1 LCAKLEPAGPLKY
14 SRSLNPPIVN
24 SLLSAFGTNE
34 GAVGLRA
41 LGVKELNYKM
51 NFLANNV
58 TVLGLSDGLDG
69 EPAELSKTEQEE
81 IKRMMGRRN
90 LYQVTS
96 ALQNL
101 TPILNVFRFLV

>member
-1 LCAKLEPAGPLKY
+1 M
-14 SRSLNPPIVN
+14 
-24 SLLSAFGTNE
+24 
-34 GAVGLRA
+34 RA

-58 TVLGLSDGLDG
+58 TVLGLADGLDG

-90 LYQVTS
+90 LYQVTC
-96 ALQNL
+96 AVQNL
-101 TPILNVFRFLV
+101 TVIFNVFPFRV